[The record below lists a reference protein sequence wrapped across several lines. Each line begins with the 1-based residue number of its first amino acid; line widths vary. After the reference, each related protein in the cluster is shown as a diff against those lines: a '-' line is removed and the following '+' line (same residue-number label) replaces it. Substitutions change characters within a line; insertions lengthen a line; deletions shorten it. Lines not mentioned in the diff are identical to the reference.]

1 MVDGDDRGVAVG
13 EDSGL
18 RELYVAAHG
27 RLVLQVAAL
36 TGDLT
41 EAEDVVQEAFVRA
54 MGRWNRLR
62 EYENP
67 EAWLYSVACNLAR
80 SRWRR
85 AQRALRL
92 VPAPGP
98 TPELSPDRVALLAAL
113 SQLPADQREAIVLHH
128 LVDLPLDEIAS
139 RQGVPLGTVKA
150 RLSRGRKALA
160 AGTGL
165 RDEEVALDG

>member
-1 MVDGDDRGVAVG
+1 MG
-13 EDSGL
+13 EDADL
-18 RELYVAAHG
+18 RELYIAAHG

-36 TGDLT
+36 TGDLA

-54 MGRWNRLR
+54 MGKWSRLR
-62 EYENP
+62 EYDNP
-67 EAWLYSVACNLAR
+67 EAWLYTVACNLAR

-85 AQRALRL
+85 AQRALHL
-92 VPAPGP
+92 TPAPDH
-98 TPELSPDRVALLAAL
+98 TPELSPDRIALLAAL
-113 SQLPADQREAIVLHH
+113 AKLPADQREAIVLHH
-128 LVDLPLDEIAS
+128 LVDLPLDEIAL

-165 RDEEVALDG
+165 REEEVALDG

>member
-1 MVDGDDRGVAVG
+1 MD
-13 EDSGL
+13 EDSEL
-18 RELYVAAHG
+18 RELYAAAHG

-36 TGDLT
+36 TGDLA

-54 MGRWNRLR
+54 MGKWGRLR
-62 EYENP
+62 AYDNP
-67 EAWLYSVACNLAR
+67 EAWLYTVACNLAR

-85 AQRALRL
+85 AQRALHL
-92 VPAPGP
+92 VPAPDP
-98 TPELSPDRVALLAAL
+98 APELSPDRVALLTAL
-113 SQLPADQREAIVLHH
+113 SKLPADQREAIVLHH
-128 LVDLPLDEIAS
+128 LVDLPLDEIAL

-165 RDEEVALDG
+165 REEEVALDG